1 MENRCKIV
9 KIDRLMHQLDSRDHA
24 EGAIA
29 IDLLFFQVC
38 SAFASPERPALC
50 TGRLSRKSQQGAC
63 HSLIES
69 AAEL

>member
-1 MENRCKIV
+1 
-9 KIDRLMHQLDSRDHA
+9 MHLPESGDHA
-24 EGAIA
+24 EGALA

-50 TGRLSRKSQQGAC
+50 TGRLSRESQQGAC